1 MEALRHEAE
10 SYNQSHITESDL
22 SKEIDLALF
31 VNCSQHHLDQQKK
44 HYSISKKG
52 GNTVLTNR
60 NVERII
66 NAITMNE
73 RTSRL
78 ASYSNLF
85 ERRKKARSFVVA
97 ECAAQK
103 IKLSDVDIS
112 MATIAIVA
120 EAAK

>member
-1 MEALRHEAE
+1 M
-10 SYNQSHITESDL
+10 
-22 SKEIDLALF
+22 
-31 VNCSQHHLDQQKK
+31 
-44 HYSISKKG
+44 
-52 GNTVLTNR
+52 LTNR
-60 NVERII
+60 NVEKII

-85 ERRKKARSFVVA
+85 ERRKKARAFAVA

>member
-1 MEALRHEAE
+1 M
-10 SYNQSHITESDL
+10 
-22 SKEIDLALF
+22 
-31 VNCSQHHLDQQKK
+31 
-44 HYSISKKG
+44 
-52 GNTVLTNR
+52 LTNR

-73 RTSRL
+73 RRMSRL
-78 ASYSNLF
+78 ASNSNLF

>member
-1 MEALRHEAE
+1 M
-10 SYNQSHITESDL
+10 
-22 SKEIDLALF
+22 
-31 VNCSQHHLDQQKK
+31 
-44 HYSISKKG
+44 
-52 GNTVLTNR
+52 LTNR

-73 RTSRL
+73 RRTSRL

-85 ERRKKARSFVVA
+85 ERRKKARAFVVA

>member
-1 MEALRHEAE
+1 MH
-10 SYNQSHITESDL
+10 
-22 SKEIDLALF
+22 
-31 VNCSQHHLDQQKK
+31 
-44 HYSISKKG
+44 
-52 GNTVLTNR
+52 TNR

-73 RTSRL
+73 RRMSRL
-78 ASYSNLF
+78 ASNSNLF
-85 ERRKKARSFVVA
+85 ERCKKARSFVVA